1 MDEKEKKDIAG
12 DADACADCTA
22 GDTEDKKSAGCAK
35 DAKDKKEHSGSEA
48 KKHKSR
54 IAELE
59 RELEEEKKKSAEA
72 SDKYPVSYTHLCR
85 AAAPR
90 DRTDRPR
97 QSHNAERGARDG
109 AFRPGEGKRARV
121 LRGAEAARGQ
131 RDDTPPPR
139 LGYKRFLRAA
149 ETEHEGKLS
158 FPPARR

>member
-1 MDEKEKKDIAG
+1 MMDENEKKDIAG

-59 RELEEEKKKSAEA
+59 RELEEEKKKSARRA
-72 SDKYPVSYTHLCR
+72 TSTCGRWRNTTTS

-90 DRTDRPR
+90 RSATRCMPT
-97 QSHNAERGARDG
+97 QSAR
-109 AFRPGEGKRARV
+109 ACVSCSR
-121 LRGAEAARGQ
+121 
-131 RDDTPPPR
+131 
-139 LGYKRFLRAA
+139 
-149 ETEHEGKLS
+149 
-158 FPPARR
+158 